1 MFSLNSNFV
10 VYTTSTG
17 QKEEVTTEEFLNYLV
32 DIGKLPIYTI
42 IERKMLCSWSY
53 AENKVL
59 SDTPV
64 KISLAGCFIELYG
77 RYAGKLSS
85 SDNNFIMRLTGT
97 PTVMS
102 AYTNS
107 KNKVYV
113 FRAVGGSYSW
123 TELSS

>member
-1 MFSLNSNFV
+1 MV

-17 QKEEVTTEEFLNYLV
+17 QQEVVTTEEFLNYLV
-32 DIGKLPIYTI
+32 EIGKLPIYTI

-53 AENKVL
+53 ADNKVL

-77 RYAGKLSS
+77 KYAGNLSS
-85 SDNNFIMRLTGT
+85 QDNNFIMRLTGS
-97 PTVMS
+97 PVVMS
-102 AYTNS
+102 AYSDS

-123 TELSS
+123 TELSN